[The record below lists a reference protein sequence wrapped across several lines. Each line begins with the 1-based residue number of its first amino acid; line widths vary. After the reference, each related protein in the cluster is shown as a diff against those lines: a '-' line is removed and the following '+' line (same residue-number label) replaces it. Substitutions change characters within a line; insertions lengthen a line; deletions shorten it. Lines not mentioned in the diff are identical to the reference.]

1 MHENLIP
8 TDLIQMFNV
17 EFKKIDSNLFF
28 DMIFSNCDNISLFEK
43 IINSYEMAMLEVEP
57 NAESLNANGVE
68 NSEMTKLYELEGQ
81 YMTLVSFI
89 LIKCLDKVLD

>member
-1 MHENLIP
+1 
-8 TDLIQMFNV
+8 MFNV

-89 LIKCLDKVLD
+89 LIKCLDKV